1 MKYIIK
7 DNEGGNFCEW
17 SFDNPPNEAE
27 IKEHFKT
34 ISDYEDLGGDE
45 PIPLENFTLEF
56 IQDLWNVE
64 IIPVSDHIK
73 ALEAELKD
81 LGSNYMAGMYNSI
94 TNELKIMKEAQK

>member
-81 LGSNYMAGMYNSI
+81 LGSNYMTGMYNSI
-94 TNELKIMKEAQK
+94 TNELEIMKEAQK